1 MFFALGFL
9 VAGFIAVLLTSALNQ
24 RAERLANR
32 RMRAMFPVSLEEVA
46 AERDH
51 LRAEFAVAT
60 RTMERKQARL
70 REEKAVALGDAGKQI
85 SFANA
90 LKRELDETRAKL
102 ATLEATHADLRTD
115 LAEAR
120 KQIGTAT
127 SDRETV
133 GAELAAA
140 SAEKDRLAREQKE
153 AVKRVEGQR
162 MAIAEL
168 EQRISAI
175 SAAASEQKRQAERR
189 GDELL
194 VEQNAVRTL
203 QETLASHRA
212 NAARLA
218 DRIAALEKTRDEAR
232 AASGAVGKLEAE
244 IRALRERLAQAQGEN
259 QVLRHKMAAE
269 NATQTATTPAAPK
282 AAANQEGPDAVIA
295 DIARLQAD
303 LARAASGRQAHG
315 GQIPGGQI
323 PSNAAEALRKRIVDV
338 AEAIMARP
346 EADSP
351 AATPSPP
358 PPRRRGGRPAGQT
371 DAAVRQG
378 ATRKSAP

>member
-60 RTMERKQARL
+60 RNMERKQNRL
-70 REEKAVALGDAGKQI
+70 REEKAAALGDAGKQL

-90 LKRELDETRAKL
+90 LKRELDEARARL
-102 ATLEATHADLRTD
+102 STLEAAHADLKTD

-120 KQIGTAT
+120 KQVETT
-127 SDRETV
+127 TTDRTTLD
-133 GAELAAA
+133 AELAAA
-140 SAEKDRLAREQKE
+140 RAEKERLTREQAD
-153 AVKRVEGQR
+153 AVKRIESQR
-162 MAIAEL
+162 VAIAEL

-175 SAAASEQKRQAERR
+175 STAAGEQKRLAERR
-189 GDELL
+189 ADELL

-218 DRIAALEKTRDEAR
+218 DRVAALEKTRDEAR

-244 IRALRERLAQAQGEN
+244 IRSLRERLAQAQGEC
-259 QVLRHKMAAE
+259 QTLRHKLAAE
-269 NATQTATTPAAPK
+269 SASRTTGAAGAAGAPET
-282 AAANQEGPDAVIA
+282 AANGAKPDAVTA
-295 DIARLQAD
+295 DIARLQTD
-303 LARAASGRQAHG
+303 LVRAAKGGSVADSAAATLRQ
-315 GQIPGGQI
+315 
-323 PSNAAEALRKRIVDV
+323 RIVDV
-338 AEAIMARP
+338 ADAIMARP
-346 EADSP
+346 EAE
-351 AATPSPP
+351 AAAAPK
-358 PPRRRGGRPAGQT
+358 RRASRAARADARAGQGP
-371 DAAVRQG
+371 A
-378 ATRKSAP
+378 RKSAS

>member
-60 RTMERKQARL
+60 RNMERKQARL
-70 REEKAVALGDAGKQI
+70 REEKAVALGDAGKQL
-85 SFANA
+85 SFASA
-90 LKRELDETRAKL
+90 LKRELDDARAKL
-102 ATLEATHADLRTD
+102 SALEAVHADLRTD

-120 KQIGTAT
+120 KQIEAT
-127 SDRETV
+127 TTDRDTV
-133 GAELAAA
+133 GAKFA
-140 SAEKDRLAREQKE
+140 SASADNERLTREQE
-153 AVKRVEGQR
+153 DAVKRVEGQR

-175 SAAASEQKRQAERR
+175 SASASEQKRLAERR
-189 GDELL
+189 ADELL

-218 DRIAALEKTRDEAR
+218 DRVAALEKARDEAR
-232 AASGAVGKLEAE
+232 AANSAIGKLEAE
-244 IRALRERLAQAQGEN
+244 IRSLRERLAQAQGES
-259 QVLRHKMAAE
+259 QMLRHRMAAE
-269 NATQTATTPAAPK
+269 TAAQAAGTAVTAK
-282 AAANQEGPDAVIA
+282 AAAGAGPDAVLT

-303 LARAASGRQAHG
+303 LVRAA
-315 GQIPGGQI
+315 PGGDV
-323 PSNAAEALRKRIVDV
+323 PENAATALRQRIVDV
-338 AEAIMARP
+338 ADAIMARP
-346 EADSP
+346 EPDSP
-351 AATPSPP
+351 VAPGSPAP
-358 PPRRRGGRPAGQT
+358 KRRGGRPAGQT
-371 DAAVRQG
+371 DARIRQG
-378 ATRKSAP
+378 AARKSAP

>member
-60 RTMERKQARL
+60 RNMERKQNRL
-70 REEKAVALGDAGKQI
+70 REEKAAALGDAGKQL

-90 LKRELDETRAKL
+90 LKRELDETRARL
-102 ATLEATHADLRTD
+102 SSLEAVHADIKTD

-120 KQIGTAT
+120 KQVETTTTDLT
-127 SDRETV
+127 SLD
-133 GAELAAA
+133 AELASAR
-140 SAEKDRLAREQKE
+140 AEKERLTREQAD
-153 AVKRVEGQR
+153 AVKRIESQR
-162 MAIAEL
+162 VAIAEL

-175 SAAASEQKRQAERR
+175 SAAAGEQKRLAERR
-189 GDELL
+189 ADELL

-218 DRIAALEKTRDEAR
+218 DRVAALEKTRDEAR
-232 AASGAVGKLEAE
+232 AANGAVGKLEAE
-244 IRALRERLAQAQGEN
+244 IRSLRERLAQAQGEC
-259 QVLRHKMAAE
+259 QTLRHKLAAE
-269 NATQTATTPAAPK
+269 SASRPAGAAGAPEAGASDGK
-282 AAANQEGPDAVIA
+282 QDAVMA
-295 DIARLQAD
+295 DIARLQTELAGAAKGGSVMDSAD
-303 LARAASGRQAHG
+303 G
-315 GQIPGGQI
+315 
-323 PSNAAEALRKRIVDV
+323 ALRQRIVDV
-338 AEAIMARP
+338 ADAIMARP
-346 EADSP
+346 DAEAP
-351 AATPSPP
+351 AA
-358 PPRRRGGRPAGQT
+358 PRRRASRAARPEARAG
-371 DAAVRQG
+371 A
-378 ATRKSAP
+378 RKSAS